1 MLGLKTKIKNHFNNL
16 LKISAAP
23 KNNLSLLDNLII
35 LLLVR
40 NQLNLETKQID
51 LQQPLAKKTSF
62 YASLSTR
69 LLASFMPNNLG
80 NWVKYQPHSINTKL
94 EKQTIQIFKN
104 YYQAG
109 KEISGYLSSGST
121 EGNIYAAWLG
131 RNFLQ
136 QKIKS
141 ENEKIC
147 LLKSSLAHYSIDKA
161 ADLVNIEVKEL
172 AIDKKEWN
180 IDLDYLKKTLEE
192 SFENNYMGF
201 LLPITLGYTVT
212 GTEDKI
218 EEICQIIDNFRKE
231 HPKTFFFVWLDAAF
245 NGVSKIFTE
254 NKFKPFKNK
263 HIQLITTDLH
273 KLLRNPYSSGII
285 LYRSSLDK
293 YISRKIPY
301 IENLLDTTLL
311 GSRSGNLA
319 IVSWFNLINLNKNK
333 LIRLFSKAKQEKEN
347 LIEKIIK
354 EKKISVEVINNSH
367 SIQACLVHKNKQS
380 VETIRK
386 KFKLDSFEYQILFP
400 SGKKKLKLSK
410 LFFLPKF

>member
-16 LKISAAP
+16 LKISVAP

-80 NWVKYQPHSINTKL
+80 NWIKYQTHSINTQL

-104 YYQAG
+104 YYQAN

-172 AIDKKEWN
+172 AINKKEWN
-180 IDLDYLKKTLEE
+180 IDPDYLKKVLEE
-192 SFENNYMGF
+192 SYKNNYRGF
-201 LLPITLGYTVT
+201 LLPITLGYTAT

-218 EEICQIIDNFRKE
+218 EEICQIIDNFKKN

-254 NKFKPFKNK
+254 NKFKPFENK
-263 HIQLITTDLH
+263 HVQLITTDLH
-273 KLLRNPYSSGII
+273 KLLRNPYNSGVI
-285 LYRSSLDK
+285 LYRSNLDQ

-319 IVSWFNLINLNKNK
+319 IISWFNLINLNKNK
-333 LIRLFSKAKQEKEN
+333 LIRLFSKANQEKES
-347 LIEKIIK
+347 LIKEIIK
-354 EKKISVEVINNSH
+354 AKGINVEVINNPR
-367 SIQACLVHKNKQS
+367 SIQACLVHQNKQS
-380 VETIRK
+380 VEIIKK
-386 KFKLDSFEYQILFP
+386 KFKLDSFDYQILFP
-400 SGKKKLKLSK
+400 SGKKKLQLSK